1 MRVDWSDSKEL
12 LRSDLFIACSSIFN
26 RWIRIPGVNTTCRSA
41 REQALYLG
49 LPNQEYCQATETV

>member
-1 MRVDWSDSKEL
+1 VIFSIA
-12 LRSDLFIACSSIFN
+12 RSAIFN
-26 RWIRIPGVNTTCRSA
+26 RSIRIPGVNTPCRSA